1 MIAKYLWIFFI
12 SMVPIVELRGA
23 IPVSQGLGL
32 PMVTSYII
40 CILGNMLPV
49 PFIYLFAR
57 RLLEWGKDKPV
68 VGKFFSFCLEK
79 GEKG

>member
-1 MIAKYLWIFFI
+1 
-12 SMVPIVELRGA
+12 MVPIVELRGA

-68 VGKFFSFCLEK
+68 IGKFFTSVLRKVKRAEK
-79 GEKG
+79 S

>member
-68 VGKFFSFCLEK
+68 VGKFFTFCLEK
-79 GEKG
+79 GG